1 MSARM
6 RTASFKLTKQ
16 LDDALTELARRRSA
30 SRSALVRE
38 AIAAFA
44 MDTPR
49 SVTAAVDALGG
60 AIEGPRD
67 LSTNPKYMAGFGK

>member
-6 RTASFKLTKQ
+6 CTASFKLTKQ

-30 SRSALVRE
+30 SRSAMVRD

-49 SVTAAVDALGG
+49 SVTAAVDALG
-60 AIEGPRD
+60 APVEGPRD